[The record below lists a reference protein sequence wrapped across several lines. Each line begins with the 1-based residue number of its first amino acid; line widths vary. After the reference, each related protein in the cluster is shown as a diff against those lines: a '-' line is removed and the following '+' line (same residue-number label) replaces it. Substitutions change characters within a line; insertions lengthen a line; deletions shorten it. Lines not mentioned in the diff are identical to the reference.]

1 MDTFDAIVIGAGE
14 AGVEVANR
22 AVKAGERVALI
33 YRAPFGS
40 TCLNAGCVPSKF
52 LIHRARIAH
61 IVRSAARF
69 HVDATLSRIR
79 LGDIVREMD
88 SMIDADRAAAFEAA
102 SEAERLTLI
111 EGPARFLSRE
121 VVLVGTRRLHAR
133 RIFIAVGLRPLMP
146 DELKAASPR
155 VLTSETIMHL
165 AEAPQH
171 LVIVGGGYIA
181 CELGQAYHRFGSR
194 VTIVQRAKR
203 LLPREEPDVST
214 VLQRVFES
222 QGLDVL
228 LGFRPTKLEVDEDGV
243 RLIARDESGVERT
256 IDGSHLLVASGRQ
269 PNSDMLDLDA
279 AGVAVN
285 EKGYVKVNGRL
296 ETNVAGIWAI
306 GDVNGEQPFTRV
318 CQEEGRVAY
327 LNAFENRRLTMR
339 REAIGHAIFTDPEIG
354 SVGYTESAARELGIK
369 TAVGL
374 VTFDAIEKA
383 KLIGETCGLIKY
395 VVERSSRRLL
405 GCHVIGPNAADLVY
419 DAVLVMR
426 HNGTLDEIGTSVGI
440 FPTLQEGMEGT
451 AKGLLTKLTPH
462 ELRGPLVREK
472 LKMAAIEEYQSWPR

>member
-22 AVKAGERVALI
+22 AVKAGRRVALI

-52 LIHRARIAH
+52 LIHRARVAH
-61 IVRSAARF
+61 LAHTASRF
-69 HVDATLSRIR
+69 HIDASVSRIR
-79 LGDIVREMD
+79 LGDIVREMEQ
-88 SMIDADRAAAFEAA
+88 MIDADRAAAFSAA
-102 SEAERLTLI
+102 ADAGRLTLI

-121 VVLVGTRRLHAR
+121 VVLAGSHRLHAR
-133 RIFIAVGLRPLMP
+133 KIFIATGLRPLIP
-146 DELKAASPR
+146 DGLGHDSAR
-155 VLTSETIMHL
+155 VLTSDSIMHL
-165 AEAPQH
+165 TAPPEH

-194 VTIVQRAKR
+194 VTIVQRAAH

-214 VLQRVFES
+214 ILEDAFET
-222 QGLDVL
+222 QGIEVL
-228 LGFRPTKLEVDEDGV
+228 LDHRPQQLEVSDDCV
-243 RLIARDESGVERT
+243 RLTARGPRGTDRS
-256 IDGSHLLVASGRQ
+256 ISASHLLIAAGRR
-269 PNSDMLDLDA
+269 PNTDMLDVGA

-285 EKGYVKVNGRL
+285 EKDYVKVNSRL
-296 ETNVAGIWAI
+296 ETNVPGIWAI

-327 LNAFENRRLTMR
+327 LNAFEQQRLTMR
-339 REAIGHAIFTDPEIG
+339 RETLGHAIFTEPEIG
-354 SVGYTESAARELGIK
+354 SVGYTEAAARELGIK

-374 VTFDAIEKA
+374 VPFDRIAKA
-383 KLIGETCGLIKY
+383 RLIGETSGLIKY

-405 GCHVIGPNAADLVY
+405 GCHVVGPNAADLVY

-426 HNGTLDEIGTSVGI
+426 HSGSLDEIGTAVGI

-451 AKGLLTKLTPH
+451 AKGLLTKLPPH
-462 ELRGPLVREK
+462 EMRGPLVRGTS
-472 LKMAAIEEYQSWPR
+472 KMAAMEGLQTWPR

>member
-14 AGVEVANR
+14 AGTEVANR
-22 AVKAGERVALI
+22 AVKAGKRVALV

-61 IVRSAARF
+61 VARSAGRYHIEAS
-69 HVDATLSRIR
+69 VTRIG

-88 SMIDADRAAAFEAA
+88 AMVDADRSAAFDAA
-102 SEAERLTLI
+102 RRAERLTLL
-111 EGPARFLSRE
+111 EGSARFLSRE
-121 VVLVGTRRLHAR
+121 HVLVGTRRLYSR
-133 RIFIAVGLRPLMP
+133 RIFVATGQRPVIPDVVAV
-146 DELKAASPR
+146 DSPR
-155 VLTSETIMHL
+155 VHTSDSVMRLTEIP
-165 AEAPQH
+165 EH
-171 LVIVGGGYIA
+171 LVVIGGGYIA

-194 VTIVQRAKR
+194 VTIVQRAEH
-203 LLPREEPDVST
+203 LLRHEESDVSAL
-214 VLQRVFES
+214 VARAFQA
-222 QGLDVL
+222 QGMDVL
-228 LGFRPTKLEVDEDGV
+228 LAHNVERLDASEDAVHLTVQGPSGAHRSINASHV
-243 RLIARDESGVERT
+243 LIA
-256 IDGSHLLVASGRQ
+256 AGRR
-269 PNSDMLDLDA
+269 PNSDMLDLHA

-285 EKGYVKVNGRL
+285 DKGHVQVNNRL
-296 ETNVAGIWAI
+296 ETNVPGIWAI

-318 CQEEGRVAY
+318 SQEEGRVAFV
-327 LNAFENRRLTMR
+327 NAFENGRLTMR
-339 REAIGHAIFTDPEIG
+339 RETMGHAIFTDPEIG

-374 VTFDAIEKA
+374 VTLDGITKA
-383 KLIGETCGLIKY
+383 RLTGETSGLIKY

-405 GCHVIGPNAADLVY
+405 GCHIVGPNAADLVY

-426 HNGTLDEIGTSVGI
+426 HNGRLDEIGTAVGI

-462 ELRGPLVREK
+462 ELRGPLVRENSK
-472 LKMAAIEEYQSWPR
+472 TAAMEELHTWPR

>member
-22 AVKAGERVALI
+22 AVKAGKRVALI

-61 IVRSAARF
+61 VVRSAGRF
-69 HVDATLSRIR
+69 HIDAALSRIR

-88 SMIDADRAAAFEAA
+88 TTIDADRTAAFEAA
-102 SEAERLTLI
+102 TQAERLTLI

-133 RIFIAVGLRPLMP
+133 RIFIAVGLRPLIP
-146 DELKAASPR
+146 DELTNDSPR
-155 VLTSETIMHL
+155 VLTSETVMHL
-165 AEAPQH
+165 TEPPKH

-194 VTIVQRAKR
+194 VTIVQRAHH
-203 LLPREEPDVST
+203 LVPREEPDVST
-214 VLQRVFES
+214 ILERVFQS
-222 QGLDVL
+222 QGIDVLRRFCAWRLDVH
-228 LGFRPTKLEVDEDGV
+228 DDGV
-243 RLIARDESGVERT
+243 RLLARAEGGVERT
-256 IDGSHLLVASGRQ
+256 IEGSHLLIAAGRQ
-269 PNSDMLDLDA
+269 PNSDLLELDA
-279 AGVAVN
+279 AGVAMN
-285 EKGYVKVNGRL
+285 EKGYVKVNSRL
-296 ETNVAGIWAI
+296 ETNVPGIWAI
-306 GDVNGEQPFTRV
+306 GDVNGEQPYTRV

-339 REAIGHAIFTDPEIG
+339 RESLGHAIFTDPEIG
-354 SVGYTESAARELGIK
+354 SVGYTELAARELGIK

-374 VTFDAIEKA
+374 VTFDRIQRA
-383 KLIGETCGLIKY
+383 KLIGETSGLIKY

-426 HNGTLDEIGTSVGI
+426 HNGTLDEIGTAVGI

-462 ELRGPLVREK
+462 ELRGPLVRERSK
-472 LKMAAIEEYQSWPR
+472 TAAMEEYQTWPR